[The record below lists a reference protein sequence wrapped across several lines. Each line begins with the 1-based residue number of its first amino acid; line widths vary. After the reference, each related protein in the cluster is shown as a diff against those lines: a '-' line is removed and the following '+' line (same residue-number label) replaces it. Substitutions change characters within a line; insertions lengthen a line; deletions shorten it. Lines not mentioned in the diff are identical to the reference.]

1 MNNIGLK
8 IKEYRLKNN
17 LTQEEL
23 ANRCELTKGYISQL
37 ENNLTSPSISTLS
50 DILEV
55 LGVHI
60 ADFFKEEQEE
70 KIVFKQDDFF
80 EKEDFNLKNKIN
92 WIVPTSLK
100 YEMEPIVIEIEPN
113 GSSFEDEGH
122 PGEEFG
128 YVLEGTILLCVGN
141 NKYEVKEGE
150 SFYYKADKRHYIKNK
165 SNSVSKILWVST
177 PPMF

>member
-1 MNNIGLK
+1 MNIGLK

-37 ENNLTSPSISTLS
+37 ENNLTSPSISTLN

-60 ADFFKEEQEE
+60 AEFFKEDAND
-70 KIVFKQDDFF
+70 KVVFKTEDFF
-80 EKEDFNLKNKIN
+80 EKEDFRLKNKIN
-92 WIVPTSLK
+92 WIVPSSLK
-100 YEMEPIVIEIEPN
+100 YEMEPILIELDPE
-113 GSSFEDEGH
+113 GESFRDEGH

-128 YVLEGTILLCVGN
+128 YVLEGSVVLCLGN
-141 NKYEVKEGE
+141 NQYIVNEGE
-150 SFYYKADKRHYIKNK
+150 TFYYKADKRHYIKNNAK
-165 SNSVSKILWVST
+165 TISKILWVST